1 MAVTQIAD
9 VVVPAEFTAYQVEN
23 SMVSTALFQSGV
35 AVRNNEITAQL
46 QAGAQSFTVP
56 FWADLGES
64 EADITNDDPTV
75 LSTPL
80 KITAAK
86 QVVRKSFLHQSWSEM
101 SLASELSGDDALVRV
116 QNRVSAYWDRQ
127 WEKRLIATLKGVLF
141 SNVANN
147 ASDMVNDISGAT
159 GTVTLG
165 DGEIV
170 NANAFNGNAVID
182 TALTLGDRLSDV
194 KAIAMHSAIY
204 GEALK
209 NNEIQ
214 FFKPSENGLEI
225 ATYKNMAVIID
236 DNLAPTAGVYI
247 TILMGSGAV
256 GFGVAQPRT
265 GWGTELFRVPAAG
278 NGGGQSVLHSR
289 FNQAMHPLGFSFVAA
304 SVAGDSP
311 SMAEL
316 ATAANWTRAVAQ
328 RKSVPLAFLVS
339 K

>member
-35 AVRNNEITAQL
+35 AVRNNEITSQL

-64 EADITNDDPTV
+64 EADITTDDPAV

-86 QVVRKSFLHQSWSEM
+86 QVVRKSYLHQSWSDM
-101 SLASELSGDDALVRV
+101 SLASELSGSDALARI
-116 QNRVSAYWDRQ
+116 QNRVSNYWDRQ
-127 WEKRLIATLKGVLF
+127 YEKRLIATLKGVLF

-147 ASDMVNDISGAT
+147 SSDMVNDISGLSGA
-159 GTVTLG
+159 L
-165 DGEIV
+165 
-170 NANAFNGNAVID
+170 ANFNGASVID

-209 NNEIQ
+209 NDEIQ
-214 FFKPSENGLEI
+214 FFKPSENEVEL
-225 ATYKNMAVIID
+225 ATYKGMAVIID
-236 DNLAPTAGVYI
+236 DNLAPASGVYI
-247 TILMGSGAV
+247 TILMGLGAV
-256 GFGVAQPRT
+256 GFGVAEPRT
-265 GWGTELFRVPAAG
+265 GFGTELFRIPAAG
-278 NGGGQSVLHSR
+278 NGGGRSVFTVDSTWLCIRLASTSQRHLSRVIVLRWLNWQQQRTGLAQSHS
-289 FNQAMHPLGFSFVAA
+289 A
-304 SVAGDSP
+304 SLCRWP
-311 SMAEL
+311 S
-316 ATAANWTRAVAQ
+316 
-328 RKSVPLAFLVS
+328 
-339 K
+339 